1 MPPKV
6 RITKEDIVNV
16 AIGLVRDNGVNSL
29 NARAVAAALGC
40 STQPVFSNFATM
52 KELQLEVRRVLYRHY
67 LDFLMQETKNEELP
81 KYKAFGMAYI
91 RFAKEEREF
100 FKLLFMCDRTGEDL
114 SPTEDFEESAKI
126 IMNANGVSIETARFM
141 HLEMWAFVH
150 GIAVMI
156 ATSFLTLDT
165 SLISRMLTDAYKGI
179 CLRYTEDKNND
190 CNKA

>member
-165 SLISRMLTDAYKGI
+165 SLISRMLTEAYKGI